1 MISLEDARQMELVGI
16 DPLSTRIFTIQKRNG
31 AVVRFEPKRISWAI
45 ERAFRA
51 EHGSP
56 TEKALSEELGRAVE
70 EVTGAVVR
78 RAVGAAVGGEAL
90 EVERIQDW
98 VETALMEAGYHSVA
112 RRYILY
118 RAERRRARTLR
129 AATRSGT
136 APLSF
141 VLRCGERVPLDP
153 EGLGREIKEACRG
166 LEECCSWRSL
176 AEETLR
182 SLYDGVAEE
191 EIDQA
196 MILAARS
203 RVEKEPAYTYVAA
216 RILLA
221 KLYREV
227 LPEIRGREELETVH
241 RNFFPLSIRH
251 GVDVGRLSP
260 DLLGFD
266 LEKLASALRFERDRD
281 FAYMGLQTVYDRY
294 LLHHEERRI
303 ETPQYFWMRVA
314 MGLALAEKEN
324 REAHAIE
331 FYELL
336 SSFLF
341 LSSTP
346 TLFNSGT
353 RHPQLS
359 SCYLLTVS
367 DDLDGI
373 FQVISDN
380 ARLSK
385 WAGGL
390 GNDWTNVRATGSLI
404 RGTNGRSQGVIP
416 FLKVAND
423 TAVAVNQGGKRK
435 GALCAYL
442 ETWHLD
448 IEDFLELRRNTG
460 DERRRTPDMNTA
472 NWIPDLFMKRVI
484 DGGNWTLFSPSDVP
498 DLHDLYGKAFERRYC
513 EYEAMADRGEIRN
526 FRRVAASTLWRKMLT
541 MLFETGHPWITFK
554 DPSNIRSP
562 QDHVGVI
569 HNSNLCTE
577 ITLNTSADET
587 AVCNLGSINLAAH
600 VRDGVLDEERLT
612 RTIRVAVRMLDN
624 VVDINFY
631 PTPAARNANLRHR
644 PVGLGL
650 MGFQDALYRLKISY
664 GSQEAVEFA
673 DRTMEI
679 IAYDALLASS
689 DLAKERGAYS
699 TFRGSKWDRGLLPID
714 TLSLL
719 EEERGGNLEVD
730 RTVRKDWEEVRKTIR
745 RQGLRNSN
753 LLAIAPTATISN
765 ISGVSQSIEPTYK
778 NLFVKS
784 NLSGD
789 FTTINSYLVEEL
801 KQAGLW
807 DQEMVDDLKF
817 YDGSVLSIERL
828 PREIKERYVSASEL
842 DPHWLIECASRR
854 QKWIDM
860 AQSLNLYIAEPNGK
874 KLSDMYL
881 LAWKKGLKTTYY
893 LRAVA
898 ATSVEKSTLDI
909 NARALQP
916 RWMKSV
922 SPSSRV
928 RVDRPKDRNGSN
940 CSLDN
945 PECES
950 CQ

>member
-1 MISLEDARQMELVGI
+1 MISLEDARQLELAGI
-16 DPLSTRIFTIQKRNG
+16 EPLSARTFTVQKRNG
-31 AVVRFEPKRISWAI
+31 AVVAFEPKRISWAV

-51 EHGSP
+51 EHGVPLEQVIAEDLKSAVAEV
-56 TEKALSEELGRAVE
+56 TRAVVGRAVS
-70 EVTGAVVR
+70 
-78 RAVGAAVGGEAL
+78 AAVAGEAL

-98 VETALMEAGYHSVA
+98 VETALMEEGYHAVA

-129 AATRSGT
+129 AATQSAA
-136 APLSF
+136 APFSF

-153 EGLGREIKEACRG
+153 EGLGRELEEACRG
-166 LEECCSWRSL
+166 LEERCSWKRL

-182 SLYDGVAEE
+182 SLYDGVSED

-203 RVEKEPAYTYVAA
+203 RVEEEPAYTYVAA

-221 KLYREV
+221 KLYRET
-227 LPEIRGREELETVH
+227 LPEMRGREELQAVH
-241 RNFFPLSIRH
+241 RNFFPISIRH
-251 GVDVGRLSP
+251 GVEVGRLSP
-260 DLLGFD
+260 KLLSYD
-266 LEKLASALRFERDRD
+266 LERLAGSLRMERDRD
-281 FAYMGLQTVYDRY
+281 FTYMGLQTVYDRY
-294 LLHHEERRI
+294 LLHHEERKI

-331 FYELL
+331 FYERL
-336 SSFLF
+336 SSFSF

-353 RHPQLS
+353 LHPQLS

-390 GNDWTNVRATGSLI
+390 GNDWTSVRATGSLI

-435 GALCAYL
+435 GAVCAYL

-472 NWIPDLFMKRVI
+472 NWIPDLFMKRVME
-484 DGGNWTLFSPSDVP
+484 GGNWTLFSPSEVP

-513 EYEAMADRGEIRN
+513 EYEEKADRGEIRN

-554 DPSNIRSP
+554 DPSNLRSP

-577 ITLNTSADET
+577 ITLNTSSDET
-587 AVCNLGSINLAAH
+587 AVCNLGSINLVAH
-600 VRDGVLDEERLT
+600 VKDGALDEEELAE
-612 RTIRVAVRMLDN
+612 TIRVAVRMLDN
-624 VVDINFY
+624 VIDINFY
-631 PTPAARNANLRHR
+631 PTPAAKNANLRHR

-664 GSQEAVEFA
+664 GSLEAVEFA

-679 IAYDALLASS
+679 IAYHALIASA
-689 DLAKERGAYS
+689 DLARERGAYS
-699 TFRGSKWDRGLLPID
+699 TFPGSKWDRGLLPID

-719 EEERGGNLEVD
+719 EEERGGNLDVD
-730 RTVRKDWEEVRKTIR
+730 RTIRKDWEEVRKAIR
-745 RQGLRNSN
+745 KHGLRNSN

-765 ISGVSQSIEPTYK
+765 ISGVSPSIEPTYK

-789 FTTINSYLVEEL
+789 FTTINSYLVEDL
-801 KQAGLW
+801 RQAGLW

-817 YDGSVLSIERL
+817 YDGSVFSIERI
-828 PREIKERYVSASEL
+828 PQEIRERYLTAFEL
-842 DPHWLIECASRR
+842 DPRWLIESASRR

-874 KLSDMYL
+874 KLSDMYF
-881 LAWKKGLKTTYY
+881 LAWRKGLKTTYY

-909 NARALQP
+909 NARGLQP

-928 RVDRPKDRNGSN
+928 RVDRPEEQNGRT